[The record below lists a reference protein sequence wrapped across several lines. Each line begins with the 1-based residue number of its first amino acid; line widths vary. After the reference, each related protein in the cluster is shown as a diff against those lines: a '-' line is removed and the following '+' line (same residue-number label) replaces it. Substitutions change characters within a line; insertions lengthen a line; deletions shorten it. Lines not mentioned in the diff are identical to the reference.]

1 MATKAELR
9 TRLKR
14 RLGFAV
20 VSSVE
25 DERLGEAL
33 NSGIARAISDKVPG
47 LSHDIFQGS
56 VSGELALTT
65 AVISAGGTTVTLD
78 SQNPITYRVY
88 PHDIIVVDV
97 SGTETKFLIR
107 DTKDANEVD
116 IGTPSPAA
124 YSGGSASK
132 VIRRSIPLPTTGQIV
147 EVFRVGST
155 GRTSKLVYEPLYA
168 HSDPFETGTP
178 KFFEQRYSETHG
190 KSFISLWPAPTSS
203 TDQFT
208 IIQTRAVERLDSDS
222 DTLLFPEEALDA
234 ILERARLAYLSWA
247 GTSLP
252 VKASLAMEAVK
263 DSSDSL
269 KNTSNATQIFTKQ

>member
-33 NSGIARAISDKVPG
+33 NAGIARAVSDRIPG

-56 VSGELALTT
+56 VSGELGLTSATIGVGATT
-65 AVISAGGTTVTLD
+65 ATLSD
-78 SQNPITYRVY
+78 DPVAARVY
-88 PHDIIVVDV
+88 PHDILVVDV
-97 SGTETKFLIR
+97 SGTQTKLLIR
-107 DTKDANEVD
+107 DAKDTDEVEL
-116 IGTPSPAA
+116 GAPSPLA
-124 YSGGSASK
+124 YSGGADSK
-132 VIRRSIPLPTTGQIV
+132 IIRRAIPLPTTGQIV
-147 EVFRVGST
+147 SVFRVNSD
-155 GRTSKLVYEPLYA
+155 GRTRRLVYEPLYA

-178 KFFEQRYSETHG
+178 RYFEQRYSETQG
-190 KSFISLWPAPTSS
+190 ASFISLWPAPTDS

-208 IIQTRAVERLDSDS
+208 IVQTKAFLRLDDDS

-234 ILERARLAYLSWA
+234 ILERARLAYLTWA

-252 VKASLAMEAVK
+252 LKASLTMDAVK